1 MAVKEVNE
9 KYRCNI
15 CGNEVIVTK
24 VGGGTLVCCGE
35 EMELIEPKKEE
46 SVLEEG
52 IEVGREEETEE
63 AKIGK
68 ETSFEELEK
77 KEEEIQEKIEKV
89 SEEIGE
95 EESEEPKEIEDYEE
109 DIEAEEEE

>member
-1 MAVKEVNE
+1 MSVKDVNE

-35 EMELIEPKKEE
+35 EMELIEPKKTKR

-52 IEVGREEETEE
+52 FEVED
-63 AKIGK
+63 KD
-68 ETSFEELEK
+68 EK
-77 KEEEIQEKIEKV
+77 
-89 SEEIGE
+89 
-95 EESEEPKEIEDYEE
+95 EPKEKEDYEE
-109 DIEAEEEE
+109 GGEEEEDEEEEI

>member
-1 MAVKEVNE
+1 VSVKDVNE

-35 EMELIEPKKEE
+35 EMELIEPKKTKR

-52 IEVGREEETEE
+52 FEVED
-63 AKIGK
+63 KD
-68 ETSFEELEK
+68 EK
-77 KEEEIQEKIEKV
+77 
-89 SEEIGE
+89 
-95 EESEEPKEIEDYEE
+95 EPKEKEDYEE
-109 DIEAEEEE
+109 GGEEEEDEEEEI